1 MFHYIKKAKNYWVS
15 DASFVTLLVML
26 LFTVFVLPVM
36 IEREG
41 DTTVFL
47 NIMFILL
54 FFVGIFSA
62 REKGFLIASISMVT
76 MHLLLR
82 LIRFTDIPYD
92 FYLFERFVIILNLL
106 LLIFINFRL
115 LFRDQEV
122 NTYRVVGAINVY
134 LLVALAGAFGF
145 EYIHILTGQSI
156 GGDIELTGKD
166 EDFGDFMYFSLVCTS
181 TVGFGELYP
190 VGITAKMLSVF
201 LSVTGILYPAVVI
214 AKLVS
219 SVSFKNKD

>member
-15 DASFVTLLVML
+15 DASFGTLLIML

-41 DTTVFL
+41 DTTIFL

-54 FFVGIFSA
+54 FFVGIFSS

-76 MHLLLR
+76 IHLLLR
-82 LIRFTDIPYD
+82 LIRFTNNPYE
-92 FYLFERFVIILNLL
+92 FYLLERVVIILNLL
-106 LLIFINFRL
+106 LLTFINLRL
-115 LFRDQEV
+115 LFRDEEV
-122 NTYRVVGAINVY
+122 NKYRVAGAINVY

-145 EYIHILTGQSI
+145 EYIHLLTGQSI
-156 GGDIELTGKD
+156 GGDVILTGKD
-166 EDFGDFMYFSLVCTS
+166 EDFGDYMYFSLVSTS

-190 VGITAKMLSVF
+190 DGMAAKMLSVF
-201 LSVTGILYPAVVI
+201 LSVTGILYPAIVI

-219 SVSFKNKD
+219 LGSQKK

>member
-15 DASFVTLLVML
+15 DASFGTLLIML

-41 DTTVFL
+41 DTTIFL

-62 REKGFLIASISMVT
+62 MEKGFLIASISMVT
-76 MHLLLR
+76 IHLLLR
-82 LIRFTDIPYD
+82 LIRFTNNPYE
-92 FYLFERFVIILNLL
+92 FYLLERVVIILNLL
-106 LLIFINFRL
+106 LLTFINLRL
-115 LFRDQEV
+115 LFRDEEV
-122 NTYRVVGAINVY
+122 NKYRVAGAINVY

-145 EYIHILTGQSI
+145 EYIHLLTGQSI
-156 GGDIELTGKD
+156 GGDVILTGKD
-166 EDFGDFMYFSLVCTS
+166 EDFGDYMYFSLVSTS

-190 VGITAKMLSVF
+190 DGMTAKMLSVF
-201 LSVTGILYPAVVI
+201 LSVTGVLYPAIVI

-219 SVSFKNKD
+219 LGSQKK